1 MSSIPSNQIIFEWC
15 ADLKKLDLYLNSIN
29 QSQSKEGV
37 ILLKTLLKKDDFPK
51 NITCESIDDCFFFS
65 LSTHQFQLVQA
76 ACKVILKTQLSLQII
91 ESNTPINV
99 QPVLFRSLLSYG
111 RDFFGND
118 PQNNPIILYHRW
130 IIRSSSNNIEFE
142 INLDQNKK
150 SAELLNELYVK
161 MTEQLMSNSTTN
173 SVDRLFCNQLAYE
186 LGEYYFAVD
195 KHLAI
200 DFLCR
205 CLLES
210 DESMIDHQSFCTI
223 NQPKILPL
231 VTSLKEVKIKFNTLN
246 KILYFQ
252 QNQDYEGVYILLFR
266 LLLDKKKLDTHSH
279 EELSYSL
286 RNNLVNEAM
295 NLQQEHS
302 AIKIAICNAL
312 DLDEKMLDQIP
323 LSCIQYLGNYFNEEL
338 LKDII
343 EIFKK
348 LFGNYPGVNMSANK
362 REFIIQL
369 ISKINNEDVW
379 NYICKTEG
387 FEFIQY
393 SIENNLE
400 EFSSLFVPYSHNI
413 DSMEIIEVLDNQQ
426 KDDWTEIDHLIK
438 DDINNSHENINNL
451 DNLDTIKTSCNNILN
466 RIGIMN
472 IQVLESIALIMIE
485 SHCWDFLETFL
496 SNLNTRRKN
505 INNGKYEQ
513 IFLFC
518 DIMIPCVQILK
529 FFSKYT
535 KDIICVENH
544 SVKLQKHFDIIFD
557 MSFQEIR
564 NIRAAFYNF
573 VKALTFRGNDYK
585 LVLDFF
591 VRIKK
596 VVWIHQIFR
605 SLMAGYLCETQR
617 QKKYKKLNTQ
627 LYGPFTILMM
637 STSCATEIWPDRG
650 LHQLRK
656 VLNEKIKRIRY
667 DITEILIDWCKLSA
681 KNDNQPT
688 YQTDLILS
696 NIYYLQGSPL
706 KSLSLD
712 AIASMT
718 FFFTRLEKIEESLVS
733 FEQIIRCCISRK
745 VFHQFNR
752 DEITYI
758 ETSYLLDIS
767 LSNGSL
773 KTSQFAN
780 YLWETQLL
788 KYICSDA
795 TSCNEVVKW
804 LKSILF
810 EESPEMFPDSF
821 VREAYK
827 RYLFRPRIKLI
838 GLDIDPKHLTKRIES
853 IKQDFLVVLN
863 DWISKDYEHLLL
875 GFIGL
880 T

>member
-210 DESMIDHQSFCTI
+210 DESMIDHQ
-223 NQPKILPL
+223 
-231 VTSLKEVKIKFNTLN
+231 
-246 KILYFQ
+246 
-252 QNQDYEGVYILLFR
+252 

-379 NYICKTEG
+379 NYICKTE
-387 FEFIQY
+387 
-393 SIENNLE
+393 E

-505 INNGKYEQ
+505 INN
-513 IFLFC
+513 
-518 DIMIPCVQILK
+518 
-529 FFSKYT
+529 
-535 KDIICVENH
+535 
-544 SVKLQKHFDIIFD
+544 
-557 MSFQEIR
+557 EIR

-863 DWISKDYEHLLL
+863 DWISKDYEGWRLVENMLDMSNAYPMPVSN
-875 GFIGL
+875 
-880 T
+880 

>member
-150 SAELLNELYVK
+150 SAELLNELY
-161 MTEQLMSNSTTN
+161 SNSTTN

-369 ISKINNEDVW
+369 ISKINNED
-379 NYICKTEG
+379 
-387 FEFIQY
+387 
-393 SIENNLE
+393 
-400 EFSSLFVPYSHNI
+400 
-413 DSMEIIEVLDNQQ
+413 
-426 KDDWTEIDHLIK
+426 
-438 DDINNSHENINNL
+438 
-451 DNLDTIKTSCNNILN
+451 
-466 RIGIMN
+466 
-472 IQVLESIALIMIE
+472 
-485 SHCWDFLETFL
+485 
-496 SNLNTRRKN
+496 
-505 INNGKYEQ
+505 
-513 IFLFC
+513 
-518 DIMIPCVQILK
+518 
-529 FFSKYT
+529 
-535 KDIICVENH
+535 
-544 SVKLQKHFDIIFD
+544 
-557 MSFQEIR
+557 
-564 NIRAAFYNF
+564 
-573 VKALTFRGNDYK
+573 
-585 LVLDFF
+585 
-591 VRIKK
+591 
-596 VVWIHQIFR
+596 
-605 SLMAGYLCETQR
+605 
-617 QKKYKKLNTQ
+617 
-627 LYGPFTILMM
+627 
-637 STSCATEIWPDRG
+637 
-650 LHQLRK
+650 
-656 VLNEKIKRIRY
+656 
-667 DITEILIDWCKLSA
+667 
-681 KNDNQPT
+681 
-688 YQTDLILS
+688 
-696 NIYYLQGSPL
+696 
-706 KSLSLD
+706 
-712 AIASMT
+712 
-718 FFFTRLEKIEESLVS
+718 
-733 FEQIIRCCISRK
+733 
-745 VFHQFNR
+745 
-752 DEITYI
+752 
-758 ETSYLLDIS
+758 
-767 LSNGSL
+767 
-773 KTSQFAN
+773 
-780 YLWETQLL
+780 
-788 KYICSDA
+788 
-795 TSCNEVVKW
+795 
-804 LKSILF
+804 
-810 EESPEMFPDSF
+810 
-821 VREAYK
+821 
-827 RYLFRPRIKLI
+827 
-838 GLDIDPKHLTKRIES
+838 
-853 IKQDFLVVLN
+853 
-863 DWISKDYEHLLL
+863 
-875 GFIGL
+875 
-880 T
+880 

>member
-205 CLLES
+205 CLLE
-210 DESMIDHQSFCTI
+210 I
-223 NQPKILPL
+223 
-231 VTSLKEVKIKFNTLN
+231 TSLKEVKIKFNTLN

-369 ISKINNEDVW
+369 IK
-379 NYICKTEG
+379 
-387 FEFIQY
+387 
-393 SIENNLE
+393 

-505 INNGKYEQ
+505 INN
-513 IFLFC
+513 
-518 DIMIPCVQILK
+518 
-529 FFSKYT
+529 
-535 KDIICVENH
+535 
-544 SVKLQKHFDIIFD
+544 
-557 MSFQEIR
+557 EIR

-863 DWISKDYEHLLL
+863 DWISKDYEGWRLVENMLDMSNAYPMPVSN
-875 GFIGL
+875 
-880 T
+880 

>member
-200 DFLCR
+200 DFL
-205 CLLES
+205 
-210 DESMIDHQSFCTI
+210 
-223 NQPKILPL
+223 
-231 VTSLKEVKIKFNTLN
+231 
-246 KILYFQ
+246 Y
-252 QNQDYEGVYILLFR
+252 
-266 LLLDKKKLDTHSH
+266 KKKLDTHSH

-379 NYICKTEG
+379 NYICKTE
-387 FEFIQY
+387 
-393 SIENNLE
+393 E

-505 INNGKYEQ
+505 INNG
-513 IFLFC
+513 
-518 DIMIPCVQILK
+518 
-529 FFSKYT
+529 
-535 KDIICVENH
+535 
-544 SVKLQKHFDIIFD
+544 
-557 MSFQEIR
+557 
-564 NIRAAFYNF
+564 
-573 VKALTFRGNDYK
+573 
-585 LVLDFF
+585 
-591 VRIKK
+591 
-596 VVWIHQIFR
+596 
-605 SLMAGYLCETQR
+605 
-617 QKKYKKLNTQ
+617 
-627 LYGPFTILMM
+627 
-637 STSCATEIWPDRG
+637 
-650 LHQLRK
+650 
-656 VLNEKIKRIRY
+656 
-667 DITEILIDWCKLSA
+667 
-681 KNDNQPT
+681 
-688 YQTDLILS
+688 
-696 NIYYLQGSPL
+696 
-706 KSLSLD
+706 
-712 AIASMT
+712 
-718 FFFTRLEKIEESLVS
+718 
-733 FEQIIRCCISRK
+733 
-745 VFHQFNR
+745 
-752 DEITYI
+752 
-758 ETSYLLDIS
+758 
-767 LSNGSL
+767 
-773 KTSQFAN
+773 
-780 YLWETQLL
+780 
-788 KYICSDA
+788 
-795 TSCNEVVKW
+795 
-804 LKSILF
+804 
-810 EESPEMFPDSF
+810 
-821 VREAYK
+821 
-827 RYLFRPRIKLI
+827 
-838 GLDIDPKHLTKRIES
+838 
-853 IKQDFLVVLN
+853 
-863 DWISKDYEHLLL
+863 
-875 GFIGL
+875 
-880 T
+880 